1 MSGADERLVV
11 MLEARITEFER
22 RMQQAERRG
31 TRTYDGLRRS
41 SRSATRAMEADMLR
55 STSAINRA
63 LAATSSKMGT
73 FAKAFAG
80 GAAVGAAGFI
90 TSAMTTN
97 IAETVKGI
105 ASIGDEAKRAGIG
118 LEAFQEWKFVA
129 EQNRIGVDSLVD
141 GFKEL
146 SLRADEFIATGK
158 GPAEEA
164 FRRIGY
170 TGEALSKAL
179 KDPSELMVEII
190 GRMEGLDKAA
200 QIRVADEIFGG
211 TAGERFVELLAQG
224 REGIERTIQG
234 AHEAGAVL
242 DAEMIAKADE
252 LDRKFTQLQVSA
264 GNFFK
269 TVTVEAAGALSELFD
284 GRTSLEMIFGD
295 TAGAEAALG
304 SLYERLAENRDMAD
318 QGADSLVALRQAQEG
333 LIGPAS
339 SLSEY
344 FGILETRF
352 RNMGETDLASGI
364 ADLRAELDDSIRAF
378 EQSEISAADFE
389 VKLQDVEASAYDVIA
404 PLEGINA
411 SRFVSV
417 TAELGGLFGALASVR
432 DVARQAW
439 AAVASL
445 AGVDAGS
452 PQAAMRTRQNAEAES
467 MASLEN
473 MRKANNDFLASE
485 KARNEASSEQLKLQ
499 REIEDTRKRASE
511 AGASLTAAEVEAA
524 AQASIAGDAARMGG
538 GRSAGGGG
546 GSPARSGGGGGA
558 VRDKDEYA
566 SSVEKIREEIAALEA
581 EAASLIAV
589 ADSGKQYADALEF
602 ARTRAALLHKAQQQG
617 KALTPELR
625 AEVDQLAEAYVTAG
639 ANAEEAADRLDKIRD
654 QSEQGKQALSD
665 LFGSVI
671 DGSMSAKDAVANLLL
686 EIVKIQAL
694 NSIMGIPGMGGI
706 ASTIGGLLTPKFAA
720 GGFHDGGLRIVGERG
735 PELEATGPSRIWTAE
750 QTRKMLNPQQGQGTA
765 RQTAPQ
771 DVNVTVRVDQNG
783 NLQAFVDKRAGAAAM
798 AVGNR
803 VRAEVPGIMQ
813 NYQKRQG

>member
-1 MSGADERLVV
+1 MSNADERLVV
-11 MLEARITEFER
+11 MLEARITEFEK
-22 RMQQAERRG
+22 RMRQAEQRG
-31 TRTYDGLRRS
+31 TQTYQGLRRN
-41 SRSATRAMEADMLR
+41 SRSATRAMEADM
-55 STSAINRA
+55 NRA
-63 LAATSSKMGT
+63 SASISRAMAATGSKIGG

-80 GAAVGAAGFI
+80 GAAVGAAGII
-90 TSAMTTN
+90 TAGLQAN

-411 SRFVSV
+411 SRFGSV

-445 AGVDAGS
+445 AGADAGS
-452 PQAAMRTRQNAEAES
+452 PQAAMRTRQSAEAES

-473 MRKANNDFLASE
+473 MRKANDDFLASE
-485 KARNEASSEQLKLQ
+485 KARNEASSEQLNLQ
-499 REIEDTRKRASE
+499 REIEQVRKRAGE
-511 AGASLTAAEVEAA
+511 AGATLTAAEIEAA

-546 GSPARSGGGGGA
+546 GSPGRSGGGGAG
-558 VRDKDEYA
+558 RDKDEYA
-566 SSVEKIREEIAALEA
+566 SSVEKIRAEIAALEA

-602 ARTRAALLHKAQQQG
+602 ARTRADLLHKAQQQG

-639 ANAEEAADRLDKIRD
+639 ANAEDAAERLDKIRD
-654 QSEQGKQALSD
+654 QSERGKQALSD

-694 NSIMGIPGMGGI
+694 NSVMGIPGMGGI